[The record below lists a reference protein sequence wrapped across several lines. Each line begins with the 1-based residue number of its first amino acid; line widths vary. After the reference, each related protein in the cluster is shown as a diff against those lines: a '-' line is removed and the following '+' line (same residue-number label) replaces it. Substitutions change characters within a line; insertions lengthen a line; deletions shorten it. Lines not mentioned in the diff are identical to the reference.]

1 VISEAMDKKARLMQS
16 GGLNWQ
22 PKNETELFKSFDTG
36 KENNYF
42 SIRKFDSF
50 SLEYLFFCFVGLL
63 FKHALVEANELQTS
77 QIYFVKNGE
86 KFFLFFNKTIQTNKT
101 F

>member
-1 VISEAMDKKARLMQS
+1 MQS

-22 PKNETELFKSFDTG
+22 PKNETELFKSFNTG

-63 FKHALVEANELQTS
+63 FKHALVEANELQMS

-86 KFFLFFNKTIQTNKT
+86 KFFCCLIKLYKLTKRFKLSVLSG
-101 F
+101 